1 MPNSGCR
8 TALIAQLLSGF
19 APQDARPA
27 LTVLCFTWWNFLAVG
42 LRPEP
47 KTGGARL
54 IVVGKLLK
62 SLQTVTL

>member
-1 MPNSGCR
+1 MPNSGCS
-8 TALIAQLLSGF
+8 TALTGQLVSEF
-19 APQDARPA
+19 APQAAALA

-42 LRPEP
+42 LQSEP

>member
-1 MPNSGCR
+1 MPNSGCS
-8 TALIAQLLSGF
+8 TVLTGQPVSEF
-19 APQDARPA
+19 APQAAALA

-42 LRPEP
+42 LQAEP

-62 SLQTVTL
+62 SLHALAL